1 MLLYALTHQKC
12 FGTSR
17 THEVDV
23 FHRPAVLF
31 LPFEALS
38 RSDDDTVL
46 ASGLCED
53 IRTTLACWRSFPG
66 VGPEALGGAT
76 GDIQHLAAS
85 VDAAYVITGS
95 VRRR

>member
-53 IRTTLACWRSFPG
+53 IRTTLACWRSFPV

-76 GDIQHLAAS
+76 GDIQYLAAS